1 MMFFRGAL
9 VVAVG
14 LRLVSPV
21 TIQAAGSN
29 TPAEWFAAGQQA
41 VKDAKSLKANPNPAT
56 NVILFV
62 GDGMG
67 IATVTAAR
75 ILEGQLRG
83 ESGEEN
89 SLSFEKLPYVAL
101 SKTYSV
107 NQQTSDS
114 APTMTA
120 MVTGVKTND
129 GFLSVNQK
137 GVRGDH
143 TTVADNKLTTILE
156 LAEDKGLATG
166 VVTTTRVTH
175 ATPAACYAHTV
186 ERDWEGDVDL
196 SPTARAAGFP
206 DIARQLLEFSRGDGL
221 EVVLGGGRS
230 KFLPN
235 TTDDP
240 EDQGTKGSRLDGRD
254 LTAEWL
260 TKPHATY
267 VWNKAQFDA
276 VNPATTRHLL
286 GLFERSHLEYEVDR
300 ATDTSGE
307 PSLSEMTGKA
317 IDLLAKNQKGFFL
330 MVEGGRIDH
339 AHHAGNAYRALTET
353 IEFSRAVKK
362 AMEKT
367 DPQKTLLIV
376 TADHSH
382 VFTIAGYPKRG
393 NPILGKVIQPDETE
407 LAKDLSGLPYTTLSY
422 ANGPGYTG
430 ASNKQ
435 PQGPKNFPH
444 EPGSFSGITSGRP
457 DLTAVDT
464 TTSRYLQ
471 EATVPLPAE
480 THAGEDVAIYAN
492 GPGAHLF
499 HGVQEQNVIFHVM
512 KDSLF

>member
-1 MMFFRGAL
+1 MSFARNVLAL
-9 VVAVG
+9 VAGVMLG
-14 LRLVSPV
+14 SPIA
-21 TIQAAGSN
+21 IQAAGPH
-29 TPAEWFAAGQQA
+29 TPAEWLAAGQQA
-41 VKDAKSLKANPNPAT
+41 VKDAKNLKANPNHAT

-83 ESGEEN
+83 ESGEE
-89 SLSFEKLPYVAL
+89 SFLSFEKLPYVAL

-107 NQQTSDS
+107 NQQTPDS

-120 MVTGVKTND
+120 MVTGVKTKD
-129 GFLSVNQK
+129 GLLSVNQN
-137 GVRGDH
+137 GVRRDH
-143 TTVADNKLTTILE
+143 TTVAGNTLTTILE

-186 ERDWEGDVDL
+186 ERDWEGDADL
-196 SPTARAAGFP
+196 SPAARAAEFP
-206 DIARQLLEFSRGDGL
+206 DIARQLIEFPHGDGL
-221 EVVLGGGRS
+221 EVALGGGRS

-260 TKPHATY
+260 TKPHAAY

-276 VNPATTRHLL
+276 IEPETTNHLL
-286 GLFERSHLEYEVDR
+286 GLFERSHMEYETDR
-300 ATDTSGE
+300 ATDTGGE

-317 IDLLAKNQKGFFL
+317 IDILAKNKKGFFL

-353 IEFSRAVKK
+353 IELSRAVTK
-362 AMEKT
+362 ALEKT
-367 DPQKTLLIV
+367 DTKKTLIIV

-382 VFTIAGYPKRG
+382 VFTIAGYPTRG
-393 NPILGKVIQPDETE
+393 KPILGKVIEPDHEE
-407 LAKDLSGLPYTTLSY
+407 FAKGQFGLPYTSLNY
-422 ANGPGYTG
+422 ANGPGHTG
-430 ASNKQ
+430 ASDKQ
-435 PQGPKNFPH
+435 PQG
-444 EPGSFSGITSGRP
+444 S
-457 DLTAVDT
+457 
-464 TTSRYLQ
+464 
-471 EATVPLPAE
+471 
-480 THAGEDVAIYAN
+480 
-492 GPGAHLF
+492 
-499 HGVQEQNVIFHVM
+499 
-512 KDSLF
+512 